1 MSAIKI
7 ETTIKGGL
15 PVIATGIYAGPY
27 WGLMGLDYPPR
38 DESIEDIEVRFRSG
52 HTLSGDLSDADLGR
66 IAGEM
71 LDAYHSERYEWRK
84 R

>member
-1 MSAIKI
+1 MTI

-15 PVIATGIYAGPY
+15 PVIATGTYMGPY

-38 DESIEDIEVRFRSG
+38 DESIEDIEVRFLSG
-52 HTLSGDLSDADLGR
+52 HTYTGDLSDADLEK

-71 LDAYHSERYEWRK
+71 LRT
-84 R
+84 